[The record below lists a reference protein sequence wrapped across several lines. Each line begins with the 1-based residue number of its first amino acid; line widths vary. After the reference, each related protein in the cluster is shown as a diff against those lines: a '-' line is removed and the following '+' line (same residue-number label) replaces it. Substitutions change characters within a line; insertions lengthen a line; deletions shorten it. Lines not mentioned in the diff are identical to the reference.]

1 MKAGVG
7 IFRGFGTAGGW
18 QPQPHSAHA
27 ERAPNI
33 ASASPKRWI
42 SRTYI
47 TYGCMRSGC
56 ARGSTVAALRAQHVF
71 PTQLSQGRTIPQT
84 KTCQNRTYSCVWFV
98 DLVHRKVG
106 CFALLSSTMYLTPHT
121 QPSTSIRNGDASAG
135 GRVGKQNPTRGPED
149 VKKQRKHKPKIAAP
163 AEQHRA
169 PASL

>member
-56 ARGSTVAALRAQHVF
+56 ARGSTVAALRALHVF

-84 KTCQNRTYSCVWFV
+84 KTCQNEIVAPPIGKCPSCA
-98 DLVHRKVG
+98 LVSRVTRCKG
-106 CFALLSSTMYLTPHT
+106 KQLACALLMLHLEMETPPRRPPFPSDGLMWYACTAYHSQTLLRALASS
-121 QPSTSIRNGDASAG
+121 A
-135 GRVGKQNPTRGPED
+135 PEL
-149 VKKQRKHKPKIAAP
+149 
-163 AEQHRA
+163 
-169 PASL
+169 S